1 VIISRHGTKT
11 DPWRLLACD
20 ARAAIR
26 IRGRCGHITAYNL
39 GIGYSAYCDTL
50 PREEYLQWTVE
61 WCREAKRLLKDDG
74 SFFLNIGAAPS
85 HPMLPHEVVIALR
98 DEFVLQTRFTG
109 SSR

>member
-1 VIISRHGTKT
+1 MEPK
-11 DPWRLLACD
+11 L
-20 ARAAIR
+20 
-26 IRGRCGHITAYNL
+26 IRGDCLLVMHGLQSESVDVVVTSPPYNL